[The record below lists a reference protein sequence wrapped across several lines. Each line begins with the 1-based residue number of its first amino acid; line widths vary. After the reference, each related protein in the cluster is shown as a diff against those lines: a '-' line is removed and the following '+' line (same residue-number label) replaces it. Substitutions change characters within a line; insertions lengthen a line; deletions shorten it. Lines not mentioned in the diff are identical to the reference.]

1 MRNCR
6 IIGSLVLAG
15 AALAITCAGAT
26 DPTKVLILVNDLVP
40 PEDGTGSTGASI
52 YVGQY
57 YATRRGIPL
66 SNIVHLSVRLACC
79 DNDPRAWDSWNI
91 DWQTFDRDIRT
102 PLKGFLES
110 NGLTTQIKYI
120 VPTYG
125 IPLRT
130 NLDAPSPT
138 GVALDSVSV
147 DSMLTTLYAGTDAPF
162 LLNPYAVSQPPYS
175 KDHFDQWQN
184 PQGWPMY
191 LVVRLDGPGATVA
204 TGLVDKAISAETT
217 LGKNDGFGYFDYQDN
232 GNYPVTDGTMVGAYN
247 LAVAHGLPAVL
258 NDQHITGD
266 MIHSAPSA
274 LWAWGWYS
282 GPADWDG
289 YEFVNGAVGAQL
301 TSYTANNIR
310 YLGTPGTW
318 VPLWLLA
325 GITATWGA
333 TGEPYTSG
341 YANGDNLLNHFW
353 NGYNFGES
361 AYLASPVLN
370 WMMVF
375 VGDPL
380 YQPNVFL
387 SAPPTPEQTPKLTFS
402 AQQDGYT
409 YSGAL
414 TLSADVFQSVEGVQ
428 FQVDGQNVGPELTQ
442 PPYLAIF
449 QTTSDDNGPSLL
461 TARTR
466 DASGNILISD
476 PVPIIIYNAPS
487 SSPSVLSGIPL
498 RHSRLSPVQNGT
510 RSRNPH

>member
-6 IIGSLVLAG
+6 IVGFLLFAGLALSISS
-15 AALAITCAGAT
+15 AAAA
-26 DPTKVLILVNDLVP
+26 DPTTVLILVNDLVP

-57 YATRRGIPL
+57 YAARRGIPF
-66 SNIVHLSVRLACC
+66 SNILHLSVRLACC
-79 DNDPRAWDSWNI
+79 DNDPKAWDSWNI

-102 PLKGFLES
+102 PIRNFLES
-110 NGLTTQIKYI
+110 NGLTTHIKYI

-125 IPLRT
+125 IPVRT
-130 NLDAPSPT
+130 RLGAPYPA
-138 GVALDSVSV
+138 GLEEDFLSV
-147 DSMLTTLYAGTDAPF
+147 DSFLTTLYAGTDAPF
-162 LLNPYAVSQPPYS
+162 VLNPYALSQPVYS

-191 LVVRLDGPGATVA
+191 LVVRLDGPGAMVA

-217 LGKNDGFGYFDYQDN
+217 LGPNDGLGYFDYQDN
-232 GNYPVTDGTMVGAYN
+232 GNYPVTDGTMVDAYN

-258 NDQHITGD
+258 NDQRLTGS
-266 MIHSAPSA
+266 MIQSAPNA

-282 GPADWDG
+282 GPFDWDG

-310 YLGTPGTW
+310 YLGLGTW

-361 AYLASPVLN
+361 AYLASPALN

-380 YQPNVFL
+380 YQPNIFI
-387 SAPPTPEQTPKLTFS
+387 SAPPTPERTPKLTFS

-409 YSGAL
+409 YSGPL
-414 TLSADVFQSVEGVQ
+414 TLSAEVFQSVEGVQ
-428 FQVDGQNVGPELTQ
+428 FQADGQDVGPELTQ
-442 PPYLAIF
+442 PPYQATF
-449 QTTSDDNGPSLL
+449 QTTSDDNGPFLL
-461 TARTR
+461 TAKTR
-466 DASGNILISD
+466 DASGSILISD

-487 SSPSVLSGIPL
+487 NSTASAGTPL
-498 RHSRLSPVQNGT
+498 RQSRLRPGGT
-510 RSRNPH
+510 RLRNPHQ

>member
-1 MRNCR
+1 M
-6 IIGSLVLAG
+6 IPFLLLAG
-15 AALAITCAGAT
+15 LALSSTCAGAT
-26 DPTKVLILVNDLVP
+26 DPNTVLILVNDLVP
-40 PEDGTGSTGASI
+40 PETGTGSTGASV

-57 YATRRGIPL
+57 YAARRGIPL

-79 DNDPRAWDSWNI
+79 DNDPKAWDSWNI
-91 DWQTFDRDIRT
+91 DWQTFDTSIRT
-102 PLKGFLES
+102 PLKSFLES
-110 NGLTTQIKYI
+110 NGLTTTIKYI

-130 NLDAPSPT
+130 RLGAPYPA
-138 GVALDSVSV
+138 GLEPDSVSV
-147 DSMLTTLYAGTDAPF
+147 DSFLTTLYAGTDAPF
-162 LLNPYAVSQPPYS
+162 LLNPYAVSQPAYS
-175 KDHFDQWQN
+175 KNHFDQWRN
-184 PQGWPMY
+184 PQGWPMH
-191 LVVRLDGPGATVA
+191 LVSRLDGPGATVA
-204 TGLVDKAISAETT
+204 TGLVDKAIAAETT
-217 LGKNDGFGYFDYQDN
+217 VGKNDGIGYFDYQHN
-232 GNYPVTDGTMVGAYN
+232 GNYPVTDGTMIGAYN
-247 LAVAHGLPAVL
+247 LAVAQGLRAVL
-258 NDQHITGD
+258 NDQSITGN
-266 MIHSAPSA
+266 MIHSAPQA

-282 GPADWDG
+282 GPFDWDG

-387 SAPPTPEQTPKLTFS
+387 SPPPTPEQTPILTFS

-409 YSGAL
+409 YSGVL
-414 TLSADVFQSVEGVQ
+414 TLSAELFQSVDGVQ
-428 FQVDGQNVGPELTQ
+428 FQADGQDIGPELTQ
-442 PPYLAIF
+442 PPYVATF
-449 QTTSDDNGPSLL
+449 QTTSDDNGPSLF
-461 TARTR
+461 TVKTR
-466 DASGNILISD
+466 DTAGNILISD
-476 PVPIIIYNAPS
+476 PVPIILYNAPS
-487 SSPSVLSGIPL
+487 SNPPVISGLSAGTATGSN
-498 RHSRLSPVQNGT
+498 RASRRDGPRQG
-510 RSRNPH
+510 R

>member
-1 MRNCR
+1 
-6 IIGSLVLAG
+6 
-15 AALAITCAGAT
+15 
-26 DPTKVLILVNDLVP
+26 
-40 PEDGTGSTGASI
+40 
-52 YVGQY
+52 
-57 YATRRGIPL
+57 
-66 SNIVHLSVRLACC
+66 
-79 DNDPRAWDSWNI
+79 
-91 DWQTFDRDIRT
+91 
-102 PLKGFLES
+102 
-110 NGLTTQIKYI
+110 
-120 VPTYG
+120 
-125 IPLRT
+125 
-130 NLDAPSPT
+130 
-138 GVALDSVSV
+138 
-147 DSMLTTLYAGTDAPF
+147 
-162 LLNPYAVSQPPYS
+162 
-175 KDHFDQWQN
+175 
-184 PQGWPMY
+184 
-191 LVVRLDGPGATVA
+191 
-204 TGLVDKAISAETT
+204 
-217 LGKNDGFGYFDYQDN
+217 
-232 GNYPVTDGTMVGAYN
+232 
-247 LAVAHGLPAVL
+247 LPAVL
-258 NDQHITGD
+258 NDQHVTGN

-282 GPADWDG
+282 GPADWDS

-310 YLGTPGTW
+310 SLGIPGTW

-375 VGDPL
+375 VGDP
-380 YQPNVFL
+380 
-387 SAPPTPEQTPKLTFS
+387 EQTPKLTFS

-414 TLSADVFQSVEGVQ
+414 TLSAEVFQSVEGVQ

-442 PPYLAIF
+442 PPYLDTF

-461 TARTR
+461 TAVTR

-487 SSPSVLSGIPL
+487 SNRAVISGIPL
-498 RHSRLSPVQNGT
+498 RNSPLSPVQNGT
-510 RSRNPH
+510 TSLHHH

>member
-1 MRNCR
+1 VPYPA
-6 IIGSLVLAG
+6 GLEPDSL
-15 AALAITCAGAT
+15 
-26 DPTKVLILVNDLVP
+26 
-40 PEDGTGSTGASI
+40 
-52 YVGQY
+52 
-57 YATRRGIPL
+57 
-66 SNIVHLSVRLACC
+66 
-79 DNDPRAWDSWNI
+79 
-91 DWQTFDRDIRT
+91 
-102 PLKGFLES
+102 
-110 NGLTTQIKYI
+110 
-120 VPTYG
+120 
-125 IPLRT
+125 
-130 NLDAPSPT
+130 
-138 GVALDSVSV
+138 SV
-147 DSMLTTLYAGTDAPF
+147 DSMLTTLYTGSDAPF
-162 LLNPYAVSQPPYS
+162 MLNPYAVSQAAYS

-258 NDQHITGD
+258 NDQSITGD
-266 MIHSAPSA
+266 MIHSAPEA

-282 GPADWDG
+282 GPVDWGG

-310 YLGTPGTW
+310 YLGPGTW

-387 SAPPTPEQTPKLTFS
+387 SGPPTPEHTPILTFS
-402 AQQDGYT
+402 AQQDGFT
-409 YSGAL
+409 YSGPL
-414 TLSADVFQSVEGVQ
+414 TLSAQVFQSVDGVQ
-428 FQVDGQNVGPELTQ
+428 FQVDGQDIGPELLQ
-442 PPYLAIF
+442 PPYLATF
-449 QTTSDDNGPSLL
+449 QTTSADNGPSLL
-461 TARTR
+461 TVKTR
-466 DASGNILISD
+466 DACGRILISD
-476 PVPIIIYNAPS
+476 PVPIILYNAP
-487 SSPSVLSGIPL
+487 PSNPAVISRAPL
-498 RHSRLSPVQNGT
+498 RNSLLSPFHNGT
-510 RSRNPH
+510 MSRNPHK